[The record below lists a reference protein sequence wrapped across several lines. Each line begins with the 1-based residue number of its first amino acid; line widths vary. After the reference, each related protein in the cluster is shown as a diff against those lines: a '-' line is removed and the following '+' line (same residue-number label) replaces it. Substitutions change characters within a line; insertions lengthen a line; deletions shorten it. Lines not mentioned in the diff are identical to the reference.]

1 MEYAYNASHD
11 ITFLTLKL
19 VRRLAPFA
27 RITITNRVIV

>member
-11 ITFLTLKL
+11 ITFLTPKL